1 MLYCL
6 NPKCSQRQNSDAAT
20 KCEACNTPLL
30 IKNRYLPIRP
40 LCNLDAPYRYSE
52 IFEVKDIKDN
62 NTLKV
67 LKVLMKNDSKIV
79 ELFEQEANILSQ
91 LTHPGIPKAEEK
103 FSLYFN
109 NGQELLCL
117 IMEKFKGQN
126 LQQWLNEND
135 NEPIS
140 QDLAIY
146 WLKQITEILAYVH
159 QNGFLHR
166 DIKPSNIILKPN
178 GKLALIDF
186 GTAREI
192 TQTVING
199 HTVTFVC
206 SYGYT
211 APEQFQRK
219 VVPQSDFFALGRTFV
234 HLLTGQHP
242 SNLACSSVTG
252 HLIWPSLASD
262 ISPIFANFID
272 RLMEPSLGKR
282 PKNTQEILREREQVI
297 LQIAW
302 QRLKEI
308 DPVIQISSLEKKP
321 AHSNSKGIVMANV
334 EPTPNLVLSPEKYSV
349 LENKLI
355 ELLGPIAP
363 TLLHQAGKDTLN
375 PKELVENLRLYLS
388 KQEQVEFEKQVM
400 LLMQD
405 TAGKLHTTSTERQ
418 SKEKQK
424 INENFVRQCEKELAD
439 IVGPVATFL
448 VQKVLE
454 SYPEISPA
462 RLVQMLGQEI
472 PEEENA
478 YKFQQ
483 RLSNINS

>member
-6 NPKCSQRQNSDAAT
+6 NPKCSQRQNSDTAT
-20 KCEACNTPLL
+20 KCEACNTPLF

-40 LCNLDAPYRYSE
+40 LCNLDTPYRYSE

-91 LTHPGIPKAEEK
+91 LTHPGIPKAEEN

-109 NGQELLCL
+109 NSQELLCL
-117 IMEKFKGQN
+117 IMEKIKGQN

-140 QDLAIY
+140 QDLALY
-146 WLKQITEILAYVH
+146 WLKQITKILAYVH
-159 QNGFLHR
+159 QNGFFHR

-272 RLMEPSLGKR
+272 RLMEPSLEKR

-302 QRLKEI
+302 RRLKEF
-308 DPVIQISSLEKKP
+308 DLLTQRFSLEEKLAHPSSKGTVMENVKP
-321 AHSNSKGIVMANV
+321 TSNS
-334 EPTPNLVLSPEKYSV
+334 VLSPEKYSL
-349 LENKLI
+349 LEEKLI
-355 ELLGPIAP
+355 DLIGPIAP
-363 TLLHQAGKDTLN
+363 TLLQEVGKDTLN
-375 PKELVENLRLYLS
+375 PKELVENLRFYLL
-388 KQEQVEFEKQVM
+388 KDQQVEFEKQIM

-405 TAGKLHTTSTERQ
+405 TAEKSQTHSTETQ
-418 SKEKQK
+418 SKEKKK
-424 INENFVRQCEKELAD
+424 INESFVRRCEEELSN

-448 VQKVLE
+448 VQKALE
-454 SYPEISPA
+454 SNPEISPVQ
-462 RLVQMLGQEI
+462 LVQVLAEEI
-472 PEEENA
+472 PERENA
-478 YKFQQ
+478 HHFQQ
-483 RLSNINS
+483 RLGYIAS